1 MLTHEKFNIVQGKIL
16 HMKERSVML
25 KTGEEIEADL
35 IILATGFRPSKIVE
49 DIVGPNEDHYNYRN
63 TIKPGVKNAMIMGYY
78 ITIFLP
84 LVVNMNAIWIS
95 EVLSGNVKL
104 PPNEQMQEDIDSRKQ
119 FMEKWLAHRYSNAY
133 VNPSIYMCDQFLT
146 DMGLSPYRKK
156 NWFQEFFTPLTSA
169 DYSTVL
175 KYFF

>member
-1 MLTHEKFNIVQGKIL
+1 MLAHEKFNIVQGKIL

-104 PPNEQMQEDIDSRKQ
+104 PTNEQM
-119 FMEKWLAHRYSNAY
+119 
-133 VNPSIYMCDQFLT
+133 
-146 DMGLSPYRKK
+146 
-156 NWFQEFFTPLTSA
+156 
-169 DYSTVL
+169 
-175 KYFF
+175 